1 MSLHNFDLVCETVL
15 HKYPILVV
23 RKDTAHVWK
32 VVFKAEKPQVFK
44 KLRQG
49 IIQGRYSYFHTEHK
63 LILQFCSLYFN
74 DEDRLGFHFL
84 GLLRLDTSPLNQVVW
99 SLTAL
104 IRDLNFR
111 TKRVF
116 LILMLHV

>member
-1 MSLHNFDLVCETVL
+1 VSLHNLDLVCEAVL

-32 VVFKAEKPQVFK
+32 VVFEAEKPQVFK

-49 IIQGRYSYFHTEHK
+49 ILQSRYSYFHTEHK
-63 LILQFCSLYFN
+63 LILLFSSLYFN
-74 DEDRLGFHFL
+74 DEDGFWFFS
-84 GLLRLDTSPLNQVVW
+84 LRLDTSPLNQVVW
-99 SLTAL
+99 SLRAL
-104 IRDLNFR
+104 FRDPNLR
-111 TKRVF
+111 TKHVF